1 MDRRFAEGEMSMKIK
16 YVLHTGEATDLD
28 GNTSWIDGDQL
39 ARLYG
44 VAISECLI
52 MNPGEADALA
62 VLVPEDATHLY
73 IREDGKYP
81 QCF

>member
-1 MDRRFAEGEMSMKIK
+1 MKIK
-16 YVLHTGEATDLD
+16 YVLHTGEISDSE
-28 GNTSWIDGDQL
+28 GNTVWIDGDQL

-52 MNPGEADALA
+52 LNPREADELQG
-62 VLVPEDATHLY
+62 LIPDDATHLY
-73 IREDGKYP
+73 IREDGEYP

>member
-1 MDRRFAEGEMSMKIK
+1 MKIK
-16 YVLHTGEATDLD
+16 YVLHTGETTDPE
-28 GNTSWIDGDQL
+28 GNKVWIDGDRL

-52 MNPGEADALA
+52 MNPDEADELRD
-62 VLVPEDATHLY
+62 LVPEDATHLH
-73 IREDGKYP
+73 IREDGEYP

>member
-1 MDRRFAEGEMSMKIK
+1 MKIK
-16 YVLHTGEATDLD
+16 YVLHTGETNDSG
-28 GNTSWIDGDQL
+28 GNTVWIDGDQL

-52 MNPGEADALA
+52 MNPGEADALQE
-62 VLVPEDATHLY
+62 LVPEDATHLY
-73 IREDGKYP
+73 IHEDGKYP

>member
-1 MDRRFAEGEMSMKIK
+1 MKIK
-16 YVLHTGEATDLD
+16 YVLHTGASTDPE
-28 GNTSWIDGDQL
+28 GNTTWIDGDQL

-44 VAISECLI
+44 VAISECLF
-52 MNPGEADALA
+52 MNPDEADALEA
-62 VLVPEDATHLY
+62 LVPKDATHLY

>member
-1 MDRRFAEGEMSMKIK
+1 MTIK
-16 YVLHTGEATDLD
+16 YVLHTGESIDPEGNAT
-28 GNTSWIDGDQL
+28 WIDGEQL

-44 VAISECLI
+44 VAVSECLI
-52 MNPGEADALA
+52 MNPDEVEALKD
-62 VLVPEDATHLY
+62 LVPEDATHLY